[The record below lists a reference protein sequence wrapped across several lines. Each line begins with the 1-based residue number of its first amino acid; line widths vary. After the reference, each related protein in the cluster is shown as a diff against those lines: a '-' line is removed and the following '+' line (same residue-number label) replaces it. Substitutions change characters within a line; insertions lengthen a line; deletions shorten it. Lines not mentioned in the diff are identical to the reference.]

1 MSLLAVIPA
10 FALTALLLAIV
21 PGQGVA
27 RVFRQSLVGGS
38 RAAIYSVLGNSGGL
52 IIWGA
57 MSAVGL
63 SAVFAS
69 SPTAFAILKWAGV
82 LFLVGL
88 SIQTLF
94 ELRKESGKFEVSG
107 KAKTS
112 FFSAFRLGL
121 ITNLTN
127 VKAAVFAVAFIPQFV
142 PKDFNLGRG
151 IFILSCVQAA
161 TSMVWYFSL
170 VAVVDKS
177 SAFLSK
183 PKIRRV
189 LTAVSA
195 VGILALATGL
205 ALSHPR

>member
-1 MSLLAVIPA
+1 
-10 FALTALLLAIV
+10 
-21 PGQGVA
+21 
-27 RVFRQSLVGGS
+27 
-38 RAAIYSVLGNSGGL
+38 
-52 IIWGA
+52 